1 MLKLP
6 KISVVTITY
15 GHQDYILDTLKGV
28 LMQEYNGEI
37 EFIIANDNS
46 PDETHR
52 VVTEFLNTNSIPPR
66 FEIKYTKHEKN
77 LGMMPNFIWALKQA
91 TGDYIAMCEGDDYW
105 IDPLK
110 LQKQVDF
117 LEKNDEYIACG
128 HWRIIT
134 NANGNPLYDKEN
146 LNNKIVNLS
155 TQCVLF
161 RNVKFSSDF
170 NNYFSNNYFLG
181 ENFLYKYLMQFGKFK
196 ILHFY
201 GAIYRLNEGGV
212 WGLIGQEKQ
221 LKLAIKSREGMQFF
235 FKNNFRIFSIITEEK
250 SKLLIDYGIF
260 LISQKNRKAAIKC
273 LLFANRELLR
283 IGYLNLFK
291 KVNFNI
297 NVNFI
302 WMLIK
307 GK

>member
-1 MLKLP
+1 MNNKLP
-6 KISVVTITY
+6 KVSVVTITY

-117 LEKNDEYIACG
+117 LDANEDYVACQHYRYLLHNDGHMVCEKS
-128 HWRIIT
+128 
-134 NANGNPLYDKEN
+134 EN
-146 LNNKIVNLS
+146 SIF
-155 TQCVLF
+155 TQCFMF
-161 RNVKFSSDF
+161 RNLIDETF
-170 NNYFSNNYFLG
+170 
-181 ENFLYKYLMQFGKFK
+181 YKYIDNILNADTFLEYYLRLFGKIKYLEFN
-196 ILHFY
+196 
-201 GAIYRLNEGGV
+201 GAVYRLTGHGV
-212 WGLIGQEKQ
+212 FTSINDLEKRRNAIKTFKQILKVQKANKKLLNPKDLKTIQSKLTEYQILIA
-221 LKLAIKSREGMQFF
+221 LSSRFKLAEIIKYIFYVFRYNRFF
-235 FKNNFRIFSIITEEK
+235 YFIEYKRLII
-250 SKLLIDYGIF
+250 L
-260 LISQKNRKAAIKC
+260 
-273 LLFANRELLR
+273 LLR
-283 IGYLNLFK
+283 K
-291 KVNFNI
+291 ETK
-297 NVNFI
+297 
-302 WMLIK
+302 
-307 GK
+307 